1 MRMPIVSFLERP
13 SFLFFR
19 VAIPYLWA
27 ENELAHLQ
35 LGNESKLTK
44 ESCYKIWGH
53 AKRLSQNWSLTIF
66 LEQLTLKIDI
76 FDQAFHDLG
85 ISDIP
90 KSHICLEH
98 VKQYIWYTG
107 KPIGA
112 FSEQSFEGG
121 ILLSYS
127 IYNCAILNRKYF
139 KNISFLHCA
148 PWTLK

>member
-76 FDQAFHDLG
+76 FDQHISCAFPALG
-85 ISDIP
+85 YIASLPLLAMLAIDWSLGWS
-90 KSHICLEH
+90 KSQCAYFCL
-98 VKQYIWYTG
+98 
-107 KPIGA
+107 
-112 FSEQSFEGG
+112 
-121 ILLSYS
+121 
-127 IYNCAILNRKYF
+127 
-139 KNISFLHCA
+139 FLHPLLFPFCRC
-148 PWTLK
+148 WRLSHSHFFCFSHWIS